1 MQYLNPFDY
10 VIIIGY
16 FVFLLVLGMVL
27 KKMASASVEDY
38 FLGGRRLP
46 WWALGISGMGNFLD
60 VTGTMII
67 TSFLYML
74 GPRGLFIEFRGGAV
88 LVLAILLLWTGRWHR
103 RSGCVTGAEW
113 MVFRFGDGTGGRL
126 AELINVASSS
136 LWTISILGYLVIG
149 TGLFF
154 SMYLPFSPLTC
165 SLVIIGVTM
174 TYTMVSGF
182 YGVVITD
189 MFQAVL
195 IMVAV
200 ITVSVLGFLKVE
212 DSASLAAVAS
222 QVTGN
227 SDWISSIPRWNTHMP
242 KGYEEFRF
250 LLVFM
255 FFYLIRN
262 IFGSMGA
269 GADPKY
275 FGARNER
282 ECGTLTFFWTW
293 LMMFRWPMMMGFAV
307 LGIYLVQD
315 LFPNQAVLAQA
326 ADLIQQHAP
335 GVTKAQWRELISNI
349 INNQKDYSSLI
360 PGLQSILGSDWNQKL
375 FLVSFEGTVDPE
387 RILPAVM
394 LYCIPM
400 GMRGL
405 MVVAMLSALMSTFSP
420 CVNTPTG
427 LLTRNLYHR
436 YIRPQAKTKELIYIS
451 WFFIFLLVLLGFL
464 FAYTLKSINDI
475 WEWIIMGLMA
485 GLMVPD
491 ILRFYWWRLNGSGY
505 AIGIA
510 TGLTAAIVQRIVYP
524 ELKGPWLFSFM
535 AVMGLAGTI
544 IGTYLTQPTDRKVL
558 EHFYRTTRP
567 FGFWG
572 PLKKILPDDIRRDME
587 RENRNSILAVP
598 FTLLWQVTLFILPMQ
613 LVIHAYP
620 SFGITL
626 VLFCVG
632 LTGMYFLWYKNLP
645 KKDS

>member
-1 MQYLNPFDY
+1 
-10 VIIIGY
+10 
-16 FVFLLVLGMVL
+16 
-27 KKMASASVEDY
+27 
-38 FLGGRRLP
+38 
-46 WWALGISGMGNFLD
+46 
-60 VTGTMII
+60 
-67 TSFLYML
+67 
-74 GPRGLFIEFRGGAV
+74 
-88 LVLAILLLWTGRWHR
+88 
-103 RSGCVTGAEW
+103 
-113 MVFRFGDGTGGRL
+113 
-126 AELINVASSS
+126 
-136 LWTISILGYLVIG
+136 
-149 TGLFF
+149 
-154 SMYLPFSPLTC
+154 
-165 SLVIIGVTM
+165 
-174 TYTMVSGF
+174 
-182 YGVVITD
+182 
-189 MFQAVL
+189 
-195 IMVAV
+195 
-200 ITVSVLGFLKVE
+200 
-212 DSASLAAVAS
+212 
-222 QVTGN
+222 
-227 SDWISSIPRWNTHMP
+227 
-242 KGYEEFRF
+242 
-250 LLVFM
+250 
-255 FFYLIRN
+255 
-262 IFGSMGA
+262 
-269 GADPKY
+269 
-275 FGARNER
+275 
-282 ECGTLTFFWTW
+282 
-293 LMMFRWPMMMGFAV
+293 MMGFAV
-307 LGIYLVQD
+307 LGIYLVHD

-572 PLKKILPDDIRRDME
+572 PLKKILPDDVRLAME

-613 LVIHAYP
+613 LVIHAYT